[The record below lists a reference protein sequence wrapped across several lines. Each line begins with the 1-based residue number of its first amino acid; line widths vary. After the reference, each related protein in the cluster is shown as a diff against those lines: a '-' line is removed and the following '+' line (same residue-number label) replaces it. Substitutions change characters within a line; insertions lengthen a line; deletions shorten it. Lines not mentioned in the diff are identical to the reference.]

1 MARRAGV
8 SSMTVSRVVNG
19 SSTVTPATQRRVERA
34 LRELGY
40 IPNRAARSL
49 VVNRLGVLALLIPDI
64 SNPFFPLLVR
74 GAEAAARAADYA
86 IVLGNSDEDLEREES
101 FLTAVCSLGV
111 DGVLLAPAGDGSG
124 ASLELL
130 TRQRVPF
137 VLIDRTVDGVQADI
151 VRGESRSAACRL
163 TEHLIDHGHERI
175 ALVSGPLEITTAR
188 YRELGFCDALAAR
201 GLSICPELMRRVP
214 FTRSAGHR
222 AALGVLSGPD
232 RPTGLVTANNFLAFG
247 ALDAA
252 RDLGIRVPEELAI
265 VTFDDVEIVAEE
277 PFLTCAA
284 QPAEA
289 MGRVA
294 LERLIERLHG
304 DELPR
309 QEVVLDTEIRIR
321 HSCGCA

>member
-1 MARRAGV
+1 
-8 SSMTVSRVVNG
+8 MTVSRVVND
-19 SSTVTPATQRRVERA
+19 SSSVTAATRRRVERA
-34 LRELGY
+34 LRELDY

-74 GAEAAARAADYA
+74 GAEGVARSADYA
-86 IVLGNSDEDLEREES
+86 LVLGNSDEDLDRESS

-111 DGVLLAPAGDGSG
+111 DGVLLAPAGDGSA

-130 TRQRVPF
+130 ERQRVPF
-137 VLIDRTVDGVQADI
+137 VLIDRTIDGVAADV
-151 VRGESRSAACRL
+151 VRGESRAAACRL
-163 TEHLIDHGHERI
+163 TEHLIRHGHERI
-175 ALVSGPLEITTAR
+175 AMVSGPADITTAR
-188 YRELGFCDALAAR
+188 HRELGFSDALAAH
-201 GLSICPELMRRVP
+201 GLPLSPELVRRVP
-214 FTRSAGHR
+214 YTRSAGHR
-222 AALGVLSGPD
+222 AALAVLSGPD

-252 RDLGIRVPEELAI
+252 RELGIRVPEELAI

-289 MGRVA
+289 IGRVA
-294 LERLIERLHG
+294 LQRLIARLDD
-304 DELPR
+304 DELPH
-309 QEVVLDTEIRIR
+309 EEIVLDTDIRIR
-321 HSCGCA
+321 HSCSCG